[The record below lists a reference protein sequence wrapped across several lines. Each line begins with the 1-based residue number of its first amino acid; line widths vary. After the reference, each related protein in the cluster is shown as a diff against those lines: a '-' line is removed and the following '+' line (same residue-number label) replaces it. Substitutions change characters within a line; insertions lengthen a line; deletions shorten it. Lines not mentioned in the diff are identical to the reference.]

1 MEEANWY
8 DFSNILYE
16 STLLTYIKKNLVAFQ
31 DKLKAVD
38 TWQLWERAREEKLQ
52 SEKEMKQHLT
62 CLDRDIVSLE
72 AKRAELIS
80 LDKELSPD
88 IGFNMNS
95 ATLLNE
101 MLDLN
106 RSIQKICRQKAV
118 LVSQALEKLR
128 YQQAEALSLYRQ
140 DPTLGTITDP
150 SSGFDSVIEA
160 DYSEESESD
169 DSDEEDVLSYES
181 QAESA
186 PE

>member
-106 RSIQKICRQKAV
+106 RIFVIVATSRVDIASVVRVRTPFSWQTLV
-118 LVSQALEKLR
+118 LYKVFYLHR
-128 YQQAEALSLYRQ
+128 NR
-140 DPTLGTITDP
+140 
-150 SSGFDSVIEA
+150 
-160 DYSEESESD
+160 
-169 DSDEEDVLSYES
+169 
-181 QAESA
+181 
-186 PE
+186 